1 MELWRRPKK
10 KPAKTEDSCVD
21 CFETI
26 PQTAVWGISQESVA
40 QSGPDNPHIH
50 NSLSRSVW
58 LVRLVGPSKKYK
70 FLICLTRAP
79 GAPRGHPGPSH
90 RVSQA
95 SGALPEK
102 NHDPQYCFRAGN
114 CTSEPNFEPLLM
126 FSRLASGRDPAQ
138 TLDFRLEST
147 IS

>member
-70 FLICLTRAP
+70 FLFLFDPGSGGPERPPRAIPQGFAGFRGPP
-79 GAPRGHPGPSH
+79 G
-90 RVSQA
+90 
-95 SGALPEK
+95 K
-102 NHDPQYCFRAGN
+102 NP
-114 CTSEPNFEPLLM
+114 
-126 FSRLASGRDPAQ
+126 
-138 TLDFRLEST
+138 
-147 IS
+147 